1 MDAKPVVVWQIPDEA
16 WKNVAQGIS
25 QVVEMLLAKPRFTI
39 YIPQKLYTELMMHLM
54 SNYPKAARGILG
66 ILGSTKVVK
75 HYPTANAA
83 ENYVGDLK
91 ALINVDDITRIMN
104 DIDDYDGDPIFYYS
118 RPYHNRDAYPSD
130 VDISWAKKSGYP
142 YLIFSL
148 MHYPRL
154 LHTRSISYCLAW
166 LSN

>member
-104 DIDDYDGDPIFYYS
+104 DIDDYDGDPISIIPVLITIEMPTLLMLILAGQRSQAIPISSS
-118 RPYHNRDAYPSD
+118 RSCTILGFFIPEYF
-130 VDISWAKKSGYP
+130 
-142 YLIFSL
+142 LL
-148 MHYPRL
+148 PRM
-154 LHTRSISYCLAW
+154 AQ
-166 LSN
+166 